1 MNSFTKTIYRAFS
14 LLLALNFAHTSY
26 SVSYYYDDVGR
37 LTQIAYESGSGIV
50 YTYDD
55 NDNMLSAETVFVPLQ
70 PPALT
75 TAVTPNVGITLQW
88 EAIAGSSSYRIFRRS
103 DRDQNW
109 TTLADVSSD
118 TFAFFDTSA
127 SAAVDYYY
135 RLVAVGDDGLSA
147 YSASTPNVGLDGV
160 TALIRLSGGE
170 GGTSI
175 YSIVFDAE
183 VDGAYRLDSSVS
195 PGESGWSP
203 QTYSVELGGTPSTA
217 VIRDKVGETVLY
229 LSLPDDQAPLFFRLA
244 RLFE

>member
-1 MNSFTKTIYRAFS
+1 MNSFSKTIYRVFL
-14 LLLALNFAHTSY
+14 LLLALGFAHTSY
-26 SVSYYYDDVGR
+26 SASYYYDDAGR
-37 LTQIAYESGSGIV
+37 LTQVAYESGSGIV

-55 NDNMLSAETVFVPLQ
+55 NDNMLSAETVLVPSQ

-75 TAVTPNVGITLQW
+75 TVVTPNVGITLEW

-109 TTLADVSSD
+109 TTITDVSSD

-127 SAAVDYYY
+127 SAAVEYYY

-160 TALIRLSGGE
+160 TALIRLSGGD

-183 VDGAYRLDSSVS
+183 LDGTYRLDSSVS
-195 PGESGWSP
+195 PGESSWSP
-203 QTYSVELGGTPSTA
+203 QAYSLELGGASSTA
-217 VIRDKVGETVLY
+217 VIRDKAGETVLY
-229 LSLPDDQAPLFFRLA
+229 ISLPDDQAPLFFRLA
-244 RLFE
+244 RFFE

>member
-1 MNSFTKTIYRAFS
+1 MNYFAQKTYRTLS
-14 LLLALNFAHTSY
+14 LILALAFAHNLY
-26 SVSYYYDDVGR
+26 SVSYYYDEVGR

-75 TAVTPNVGITLQW
+75 TVVTPNVGITLQW
-88 EAIAGSSSYRIFRRS
+88 EAISGSSSYRIYRRS

-109 TTLADVSSD
+109 AIIANVSSD

-135 RLVAVGDDGLSA
+135 RLVAVGDEGLSA

-160 TALIRLSGGE
+160 TALIRLAGE
-170 GGTSI
+170 NGGTTI

-183 VDGAYRLDSSVS
+183 LDGAYRLDSSDV

-203 QTYSVELGGTPSTA
+203 QGYSLEFGGAISTE
-217 VIRDKVGETVLY
+217 VISNRAGETVLY
-229 LSLPDDQAPLFFRLA
+229 VPLPDEQAPLFFRLA